1 MQISN
6 GVKEIK
12 NINKVSLAKIT
23 ALIYGLV
30 GFFVS
35 LIVAILVMSNIII
48 NRDFAGSVILVTLF
62 NTGAGLLLGILAAL
76 LTALI
81 GWMIGYV
88 TAGIYNIF
96 ATKAGGIKIEL
107 VDVAEIKKERNIIE
121 ANKNQL

>member
-1 MQISN
+1 M
-6 GVKEIK
+6 KEIK

-23 ALIYGLV
+23 ALIYGFV

-96 ATKAGGIKIEL
+96 ASKAGGIKIEL
-107 VDVAEIKKERNIIE
+107 VDAAEIKKEDNTVKPE
-121 ANKNQL
+121 NN